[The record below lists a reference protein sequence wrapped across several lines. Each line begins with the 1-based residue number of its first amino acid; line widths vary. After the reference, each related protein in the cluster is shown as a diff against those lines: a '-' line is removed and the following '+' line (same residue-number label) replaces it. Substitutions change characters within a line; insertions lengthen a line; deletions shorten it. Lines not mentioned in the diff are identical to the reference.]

1 MKPNHLKRLYVIRHG
16 EDNDNKKNIL
26 NGRKNTR
33 LSLRGTKQAKEAA
46 ASLLGIGIN
55 LILTSPL
62 QRCGQTARIIA
73 EKIKSEIH
81 REDALIERDF
91 GVLTGKSKKDIIIY
105 ARRTVQIGDITYF
118 LNAPGC
124 ETFPRTYRRAEKFLK
139 SIDEKYQG
147 RNILL
152 VTHGDIGKMIIG
164 AAQNLGWR
172 KSLYLPNLKN
182 AAILKI
188 RVD

>member
-1 MKPNHLKRLYVIRHG
+1 MKKYLYLTRHG
-16 EDNDNKKNIL
+16 EDTANKNRTL

-33 LSLRGTKQAKEAA
+33 LSHLGAKQASMAPAA
-46 ASLLGIGIN
+46 VRGGKID

-62 QRCGQTARIIA
+62 ERCRQTARIIA
-73 EKIKSEIH
+73 KALRIKEILP
-81 REDALIERDF
+81 EAGLIERDF
-91 GVLTGKSKKDIIIY
+91 GILTGKPKKDIIKY

-124 ETFPRTYRRAEKFLK
+124 ETFPRTYRRAVRFLK
-139 SIDEKYQG
+139 SMRKKYQG

-164 AAQNLGWR
+164 AARGLGWK

-188 RVD
+188 SIEQ